1 MNHNNVIF
9 FSAHSQEGGG
19 SSAKAV
25 DDKKKG
31 TCDETHFM
39 QPVVSGL
46 PAERKTATPAVVSS
60 GQLDQIRTNT
70 HCRHPTK

>member
-9 FSAHSQEGGG
+9 FSAHSEKGGG
-19 SSAKAV
+19 SSDKTV
-25 DDKKKG
+25 DDKKKELCG
-31 TCDETHFM
+31 ENHFM

-60 GQLDQIRTNT
+60 GQLDEIRTNT